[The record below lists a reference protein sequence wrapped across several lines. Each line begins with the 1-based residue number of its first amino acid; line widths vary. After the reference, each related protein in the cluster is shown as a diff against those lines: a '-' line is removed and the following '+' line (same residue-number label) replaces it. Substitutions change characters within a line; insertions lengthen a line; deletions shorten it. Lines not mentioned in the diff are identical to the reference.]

1 MALSLRL
8 PKELSKALDTLAAAT
23 DRPKSYLLRK
33 ALEMYLAEYADYQ
46 LALDRL
52 RDNDDEI
59 ITAKELRKR
68 VGL

>member
-46 LALDRL
+46 LAL
-52 RDNDDEI
+52 E
-59 ITAKELRKR
+59 
-68 VGL
+68 

>member
-46 LALDRL
+46 MALDRL

-59 ITAKELRKR
+59 ITGKELRKR